1 MAEPGRGAVL
11 GLYRTLLRR
20 ARELRFTDRDFYV
33 ETIRREFRRP
43 LPPGA
48 GPDAV
53 QRQLE
58 KGRAFLR
65 GERGRLV

>member
-1 MAEPGRGAVL
+1 MAESGRGAVL
-11 GLYRTLLRR
+11 GLYRALLRR
-20 ARELRFTDRDFYV
+20 ARGLRLTDRDFYV
-33 ETIRREFRRP
+33 AAVRREFRRP

-48 GPDAV
+48 GPEAA